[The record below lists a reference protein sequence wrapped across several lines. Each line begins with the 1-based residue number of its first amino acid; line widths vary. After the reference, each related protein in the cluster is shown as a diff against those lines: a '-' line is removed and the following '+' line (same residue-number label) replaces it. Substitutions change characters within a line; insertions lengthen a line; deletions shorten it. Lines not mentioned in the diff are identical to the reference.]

1 MESNENDKIRNLKHL
16 FYRIIDYNEYFFF
29 FLNNEIV
36 QLLTTNMQ

>member
-29 FLNNEIV
+29 LNNEIV